1 MCIRDSL
8 IGGVVAFKNRD
19 KELEK
24 WFIENRQLEV
34 ETNKTF
40 IKRVCREYKKQLDDA
55 FEKMMKGKNKIDK
68 EILLEELKH
77 GDNEEWQDISQDVIG
92 NVESQF
98 KYDCSID
105 HEDIFITI
113 RGHSDYFDYRYDI
126 TIPDEAGTGEFEIE
140 LNDDA
145 LFLIKLINKLKV

>member
-1 MCIRDSL
+1 MI
-8 IGGVVAFKNRD
+8 VD

-24 WFIENRQLEV
+24 WFIENRRLEV
-34 ETNKTF
+34 ETNKNF
-40 IKRVCREYKKQLDDA
+40 ILRVCREYKKQLDEA
-55 FEKMMKGKNKIDK
+55 FEKMMSGKTKIDK
-68 EILLEELKH
+68 EIMMEELKH
-77 GDNEEWQDISQDVIG
+77 GDNEEWQDISQDIIG

-113 RGHSDYFDYRYDI
+113 RGHSNYFDYRYDI
-126 TIPDEAGTGEFEIE
+126 TVNDKPGTGEFEIE

-145 LFLIKLINKLKV
+145 LFLIELIIKLKELR